1 MLNFGL
7 RFVVCCKTR
16 VVLKKFYIPTDLCYF
31 TLFGVVAFTM
41 LFFSLFEQEGA
52 SSSKGSPSGLTG
64 MIFNI
69 SHLTYC
75 HADVCGSWHFPLFFQ
90 L

>member
-1 MLNFGL
+1 MQQRGVGSLLTLLSVFSGFCMLNFGL

-41 LFFSLFEQEGA
+41 LFFFALRTGR
-52 SSSKGSPSGLTG
+52 SK
-64 MIFNI
+64 
-69 SHLTYC
+69 
-75 HADVCGSWHFPLFFQ
+75 
-90 L
+90 